1 MILGI
6 TLAFVAMRAG
16 LKLRRARTQGGRRT
30 RTMRDAHLRLAKPAV
45 IVVAVG
51 FLGGIVSAYFLRGWT
66 PFENF
71 HGWLGLAVAGLF
83 VAAAVVGHR
92 IAVTGQP
99 VFVIGVNND
108 VHTDSDPAVPQ
119 RDQVLHGLST
129 GAAGLAIDTG

>member
-1 MILGI
+1 MVLGI

-30 RTMRDAHLRLAKPAV
+30 RAMRDVHLRLAKPAV
-45 IVVAVG
+45 VVVAVG

-92 IAVTGQP
+92 IEEGKSRAFDAHALLG
-99 VFVIGVNND
+99 
-108 VHTDSDPAVPQ
+108 
-119 RDQVLHGLST
+119 
-129 GAAGLAIDTG
+129 GLALLSAAVAAVAGFVLLP